1 MNNRTKNLIEAI
13 QKRAAEMNQTDYADL
28 NKAVATFVME
38 LLNGSTKTH
47 ITHLLVTGTGSFAA
61 HKALG
66 EFYDE
71 VVEHADSIAEQYQGA
86 SETLLNFTDA
96 ISIPIISTKEQ
107 AITYLIELHA
117 NTTMLQS
124 IMPYS
129 EIVNELDSLKSLI
142 DKTKYKLIFLA

>member
-1 MNNRTKNLIEAI
+1 MNKTKNLIEAI
-13 QKRAAEMNQTDYADL
+13 QRRAAEMNQTDAADL
-28 NKAVATFVME
+28 NKAVATFVLE

-47 ITHLLVTGTGSFAA
+47 ITHLLVNGTGSYAA

-71 VVEHADSIAEQYQGA
+71 VIEHADSIAEQFQGA
-86 SETLLNFTDA
+86 TETLLSFTDT
-96 ISIPIISTKEQ
+96 ISIPIITTKDQ
-107 AITYLIELHA
+107 AISYLRDLHA
-117 NTTMLQS
+117 NTTALQS

-142 DKTKYKLIFLA
+142 DSTKYKLIFLA